1 MTRDDDFH
9 QPRTRSGET
18 WGGRAWTL
26 IAAVVVV
33 LAIAAGGVWLAFS
46 GGDGEGSTDTTAA
59 PPTPTPGSAAGG
71 GVELPPGFVGGR
83 EVVGGVPMG
92 FSHDEIGAVSAAATW
107 TAYVF
112 VCPQPERAEGAA
124 MVLGPDAPPVDPCNP
139 VMPDSTSITGL
150 SPFGVRGDVAGDTA
164 VLEVLAASSGDFT
177 AGWEVTMEIVTI
189 TLAWDPSAED
199 WRITT
204 WSRRDLFDDA
214 APAITPD
221 TFAGFQWIRPAGFS
235 LTATRLVQPTG

>member
-1 MTRDDDFH
+1 MTRDDLD
-9 QPRTRSGET
+9 QTRSRSGET

-33 LAIAAGGVWLAFS
+33 LAIAAGGVWLVF
-46 GGDGEGSTDTTAA
+46 GGDDDTTAPTSV
-59 PPTPTPGSAAGG
+59 PPTPAVGSAPG
-71 GVELPPGFVGGR
+71 GVAELPPGFVGGR

-92 FSHDEIGAVSAAATW
+92 FSHDDIGAVSAAATW

-124 MVLGPDAPPVDPCNP
+124 MVLGPDAPPVDPCNSLDP
-139 VMPDSTSITGL
+139 ADTRIEGL

-164 VLEVLAASSGDFT
+164 VLEVLAAASGDFT
-177 AGWEVTMEIVTI
+177 SVWEVTMEIVTI
-189 TLAWDPSAED
+189 TLGWDPAAED

-204 WSRRDLFDDA
+204 WSRRNLFDDS
-214 APAITPD
+214 APEVTPD
-221 TFAGFQWIRPAGFS
+221 TFAGFQWIRPVGFS
-235 LTATRLVQPTG
+235 LTATRLVEPAG